1 MDSDA
6 NSSEM
11 ESGASDKPPLRPTIE
26 RDADATYLL
35 ASGSWRLAWSTMP
48 LSNIMENGLNLSGI

>member
-11 ESGASDKPPLRPTIE
+11 ESGASDKPTHRPTIE

-35 ASGSWRLAWSTMP
+35 ASGSWRLAWSTIP
-48 LSNIMENGLNLSGI
+48 LSSLMENGLNLSGI